1 MCQLPLLSQ
10 AATRSQTEL
19 EAALAA
25 GAAMMPAVATP
36 ATATAAARVRPAG
49 RLWAGGLRCL
59 SRYMDTF
66 SSVTEWTLVGHGMD
80 TRDARRLGEGRANC
94 LNLTLRLF
102 TSGRSTMPARR
113 SPPGVAPEM
122 PAQSRSRC
130 TAGPPGRRR
139 APHGHGP
146 VGAG

>member
-66 SSVTEWTLVGHGMD
+66 SSVTEWSLVGHGMD

-102 TSGRSTMPARR
+102 TRGQEYYAR
-113 SPPGVAPEM
+113 SPICA
-122 PAQSRSRC
+122 
-130 TAGPPGRRR
+130 RRR
-139 APHGHGP
+139 ARNARSISFSVHSR
-146 VGAG
+146 ASW